1 MPFLDYNGLEHFKEN
16 SDKLY
21 LPVSIQGSLTGTGA
35 SVTSSFADSRITDT
49 MVPRIEW
56 TGDTSVIS
64 GTVNV
69 IVDTGTVSVTAVVNG
84 TINFTITLSE
94 EQ

>member
-1 MPFLDYNGLEHFKEN
+1 MPFLDYNGLEHFKAN

-21 LPVSIQGSLTGTGA
+21 LPVSIQGSLTGAGA
-35 SVTSSFADSRITDT
+35 SVTRSFADPRITDT

-56 TGDTSVIS
+56 TSDTSVIT
-64 GTVNV
+64 GNVTV
-69 IVDTGTVSVTAVVNG
+69 IVDTGTVAVTAVVNG
-84 TINFTITLSE
+84 TVNFTITLGE